1 MRLRFH
7 TLHAWFDC
15 NRFLLGFTAPLLLAL
30 CAAVALHSPGVQAS
44 SAAIDAEAW
53 PSMSLTPLIN
63 GLAEPVF
70 VGNANDGSG
79 RLFVVEREGTI
90 RIFAGN
96 SLLATP
102 FLSITTRVESGY
114 GEQGLLSVA
123 FPPNFASKRHFYAY
137 YTQKGTNALIIS
149 RFNVS
154 TDANVADAGSETALL
169 NILHPT
175 NLNHDGGQLQFS
187 PHDGFLYLGTGDG
200 GASGDPPN
208 NAQTPSVLLGKIL
221 RIDPETAFPTVPT
234 YTIPASNPF
243 VGATGYRPEIWALG
257 LRNPWRFSFDRA
269 THDLYIG
276 DVGQD
281 TWEEVDWR
289 PAASTG
295 GENYGWRV
303 LEGDMCYPPGTTSC
317 TPPPNYVAPV
327 ATVEHGAGDC
337 AIIGGYVYRGTRF
350 VLLRGIYFY
359 GDNCSGRVWGLKYVS
374 GAWQSHLLKSA
385 GFSISSFGEDEAG
398 NLYVADLYGG
408 RVLRVDGAPEKSVY
422 LPVTFR

>member
-123 FPPNFASKRHFYAY
+123 FPPNFASKRHFYVY
-137 YTQKGTNALIIS
+137 YTHKGTNALIIS

-269 THDLYIG
+269 TYDLYIG

-281 TWEEVDWR
+281 TWEELDWR

-327 ATVEHGAGDC
+327 ATVEQGAGGW
-337 AIIGGYVYRGTRF
+337 AIIRGYVVRGTRF
-350 VLLRGIYFY
+350 
-359 GDNCSGRVWGLKYVS
+359 
-374 GAWQSHLLKSA
+374 
-385 GFSISSFGEDEAG
+385 
-398 NLYVADLYGG
+398 
-408 RVLRVDGAPEKSVY
+408 
-422 LPVTFR
+422 